1 MTIEQIKELSKEI
14 HEGNAKRGFW
24 DDERSLSEVLIL
36 IRTEMSEA
44 VESDRKGIRFNLPF
58 NKEDERI
65 TRQELYKYRTIDNEE
80 FNPIHFKT
88 YVKDTVEDELADVII
103 RILDLPSSP
112 VKEVDW
118 VKFFSYYNYWD
129 SKKISIPFSIY
140 SLAEWFNYYMPYSF
154 DYDIEQ
160 LSHSLVFVLN
170 YCKGNNIDIWWHV
183 REKLKYNA
191 TRPYKHGKK
200 Y

>member
-1 MTIEQIKELSKEI
+1 MTIEQIKQLSREI

-24 DDERSLSEVLIL
+24 DNERSLSEVLML

-44 VESDRKGIRFNLPF
+44 VESDRKGRLCSLGID
-58 NKEDERI
+58 KDSEHSRI
-65 TRQELYKYRTIDNEE
+65 DTYKHLNIDAE
-80 FNPIHFKT
+80 FSTTLFEGYI
-88 YVKDTVEDELADVII
+88 KDTVEDELADVII

-112 VKEVDW
+112 IKEVDW
-118 VKFFSYYNYWD
+118 DKFFSYYNYWC
-129 SKKISIPFSIY
+129 SQKISVPFSIY

-154 DYDIEQ
+154 DYDIDQ
-160 LSHSLVFVLN
+160 LSHSLLFVLN